1 MSLSTDQPFGTVLRV
16 PTDILAQQTVLG
28 IDIGGTFTDIVVR
41 RPSGAFES
49 TKVLTTSADP
59 VAGVVAGI
67 SEILEPDEI
76 AALDRISH
84 ATTLGINAII
94 ERRGARVALVV
105 TKGFEDVV
113 EMGSGQRY
121 ELYDLTLRFP
131 RPLVRSELRLGLDE
145 RLGPDGSVIKPLDK
159 SALTTLA
166 ATIDETN
173 PEAVAICLLH
183 SYVNGE
189 HEQVAA
195 DTVRGTATRP
205 WTCISSEVVP
215 EIREFPRIATTV
227 ANAYIGPRV
236 GNYLTRL
243 DEALRGAGFRG
254 SFVTMLSNGGLSS
267 AEVGARHP
275 VRLLE
280 SGPVGGSVLAA
291 GVARAHGRTRA
302 VIFDMG
308 GTTAKLSVL
317 ADGVLERTREFE
329 VAREHRFR
337 RGSGIPIQVPSVDV
351 FEIGA
356 GGGSIARIDAMRLV
370 AVGPESASADPGPA
384 CYGRG
389 GTRAT
394 VTDANLV
401 LGYLSTE
408 GFRTSGL
415 DVDLEP
421 ARAAVAEQIAD
432 PLGMTLEEAA
442 WAIHSA
448 ATDSM
453 IAAARVHLAERGL
466 DPASFAL
473 IALGGSGPVHAE
485 RVAQGIGVR
494 EVIVPP
500 LPGVGSAAGLTMAPV
515 AFDVARSLPC
525 LVDDRSWPAIR
536 GLYTE
541 LEEEARLLVSAV
553 TDGPVSVAR
562 SADLQLVGQVHE
574 LEVPLPNV
582 SLDELSPEGLAKTF
596 AAVYTS
602 RFHHPPLDRPLRGI
616 TWRLRVS
623 AEEASSVLATTAHV
637 LEGSTPAGRPRR
649 VYLPRRGWHEATAY
663 DRATLSPGFRGQ
675 GPALIEDRTTTV
687 VLLSNAK
694 FQVGD
699 DLSIV
704 VRLEG

>member
-1 MSLSTDQPFGTVLRV
+1 MQ
-16 PTDILAQQTVLG
+16 AVLG
-28 IDIGGTFTDIVVR
+28 IDIGGTFTDIVVK

-49 TKVLTTSADP
+49 TKILTTPDDP

-67 SEILEPDEI
+67 AQVLQADELS
-76 AALDRISH
+76 ALDRISH

-105 TKGFEDVV
+105 TEGFEDVI

-121 ELYDLTLRFP
+121 ELYDLFLRFP
-131 RPLVRSELRLGLDE
+131 RPLVEPELRFGLRE
-145 RLGPDGSVIKPLDK
+145 RLGPDGSVIEALHAP
-159 SALTTLA
+159 ALTA
-166 ATIDETN
+166 IAERIEKAE
-173 PEAVAICLLH
+173 PEAVAVCLLH
-183 SYVNGE
+183 SYANGA
-189 HEQVAA
+189 HEQAVAEA
-195 DTVRGTATRP
+195 LLGTASRP

-227 ANAYIGPRV
+227 ANAYIGPRI
-236 GNYLTRL
+236 GDYLTRL
-243 DEALRGAGFRG
+243 EEALRDVGFAG

-267 AEVGARHP
+267 AKVGARHP

-291 GVARAHGRTRA
+291 GVARDHGRTRA

-317 ADGVLERTREFE
+317 AGGVLERTREFE

-370 AVGPESASADPGPA
+370 AVGPESASAEPGPA

-401 LGYLSTE
+401 LGYLSAE
-408 GFRTSGL
+408 GFRSSGL
-415 DVDLEP
+415 DVDPDL
-421 ARAAVAEQIAD
+421 ARAAVAEHIAG
-432 PLGMTLEEAA
+432 PLEMTIEEAA

-466 DPASFAL
+466 DPGSFSL

-515 AFDVARSLPC
+515 AFDVSRSLPC
-525 LVDDRSWPAIR
+525 VVDDRSWSAIR
-536 GLYTE
+536 TLYAE
-541 LEEEARLLVSAV
+541 LERQARLLVSAV
-553 TDGPVSVAR
+553 TDDPVSVSR
-562 SADLQLVGQVHE
+562 SADLQLVGQVHD
-574 LEVPLPNV
+574 LEVPLPDV
-582 SLDELSPEGLAKTF
+582 PLEELNPEALAETF
-596 AAVYTS
+596 AAVYTA

-616 TWRLRVS
+616 TWRLRAF
-623 AEEASSVLATTAHV
+623 AEEAYAAHPSPAPV
-637 LEGSTPAGRPRR
+637 GGHSTPVGRPRTL
-649 VYLPRRGWHEATAY
+649 YLPKSGWQEALAY
-663 DRATLSPGFRGQ
+663 DRATLQPGFRGK
-675 GPALIEDRTTTV
+675 GPALINDPTTTI
-687 VLLSNAK
+687 VLLSEAE
-694 FQVGD
+694 FHVGN
-699 DLSIV
+699 DLSLFV
-704 VRLEG
+704 SLEN